1 MDMHRLKYFLC
12 IADEGSLTRASEVLG
27 IAQPALSRQVRLL
40 ESGLGVQLFA
50 RTPRGMALTEE
61 GAQLRAAI
69 AGPLGQVELAM
80 QNVASPLAQ
89 FGGGVV
95 LGIPQTT
102 AQVLAAPLLARLFRS
117 FPKVKVATVVHDSR
131 RLVDDMLR
139 GDVDI
144 AVISRPIPDERLFS
158 AELVEED
165 LVLVG
170 GPECGLHAQ
179 DSSSFRD
186 LAKLPLTLPRSQ
198 PGLRSSVERI
208 ALEQQVSID
217 VRFETDSVVVQKEL
231 IRTGAAYGILPVSAI
246 RPELQA
252 EQVSYCPLN
261 EPAMKQHLSI
271 AVRPQL
277 VMPRSFVFEFG
288 SVIHNEA
295 SILISD
301 GTWEATLA
309 LWPEDIG
316 GATR

>member
-50 RTPRGMALTEE
+50 RTPRGMSLTEE

-80 QNVASPLAQ
+80 QNIASPLAQ

-95 LGIPQTT
+95 LGMPQTT
-102 AQVLAAPLLARLFRS
+102 AQVLAAPLLARLFRT
-117 FPKVKVATVVHDSR
+117 FPEVKVAIVVNDSR
-131 RLVDDMLR
+131 QLVDDMLR
-139 GDVDI
+139 GEVDI
-144 AVISRPIPDERLFS
+144 AVIARPIPDERLFN
-158 AELVEED
+158 AELVEEE
-165 LVLVG
+165 LVVVG
-170 GPECGLHAQ
+170 GPACGLSAQ
-179 DSSSFRD
+179 RPSSFRD

-208 ALEQQVSID
+208 ALEQRLSID
-217 VRFETDSVVVQKEL
+217 VRYETDSVVVQKDL
-231 IRTGAAYGILPVSAI
+231 IRAGEAYGILPVSAI
-246 RPELQA
+246 RSELNA
-252 EQVSYCPLN
+252 EQVSYCPLY
-261 EPAMKQHLSI
+261 EPAMKECLSI

-288 SVIHNEA
+288 SVIRDEA
-295 SILISD
+295 SILIND
-301 GTWEATLA
+301 GVWKATLA
-309 LWPEDIG
+309 HWPEGIG
-316 GATR
+316 AMR